1 MYTKLHAVYSM
12 SSGVPLL
19 LSLLTIILGLVL
31 AGAQQPVI
39 YKYNYSS
46 DTVVEAEPGGRIRGI
61 QNRIDKDF
69 VLGGLFPV
77 HSDDSNG
84 THCNEIRRIFGVD
97 LVEAMLFTI
106 DRINADDVLLPNLIL
121 GYDIRETCYIEN
133 IGLDEALELAV
144 IGSQRATQLSQ
155 CQVESNQTIPTLG
168 IIGAA
173 ASRVTIPVASLG
185 RLFEIP
191 QISYASTSTDLS
203 NQRKDRFTFFFR
215 TVVPDDI
222 QAQAQISLVRHFNW
236 NHISVVY
243 SDNAYGS
250 RGRAEIVAFAR
261 ENNICIELDEGII
274 DGADQERYKDVAD
287 LLNRSKAEVVL
298 LFALDDVA
306 RGLLGTFAN
315 LTNRHQLTWIAS
327 DGWAEN
333 EVLIQSFNSTLV
345 GMFGTAP
352 ATMQID
358 AYRDY
363 LATLTIDD
371 NKRDP
376 WFPEFFSIIESCII
390 NSTCNTDEGI
400 LNYTQTYAVSRT
412 VEGVYAFAHALQNYL
427 DDNCDEPVKW
437 NRGNYSCAGQK
448 RALNGSTMLE
458 YIGNVSFSSNITGR
472 TVEFNELGY
481 ITSGSYDIFNY
492 QSTEDDGRNGMKLV
506 RVGTW
511 QADDRTIRIS
521 NTTKVQF
528 GLDQSGEVVSTPHV
542 SKCKTCTPGQYLNS
556 DSSCCGACSPCT
568 GQYHSNDSTSQNC
581 SKCDEL
587 MWGNSPTGKDN
598 VGSSFCT
605 SLNSISL
612 QLNHPLSIIMIILSL
627 FGLLAVGIVA
637 VMFAIF
643 WNTPVIKSSGRESMI
658 LLLVGIG
665 LSYMLAFIY
674 VSPPVLTVCI
684 IQRIGLWFCFSL
696 MFSSL
701 MIKIIRVARIFFWK
715 FGLKHI
721 PLSAPKYQV
730 LFTFLAVA
738 GQMVLVLG
746 SVLHQYPGVSHNL
759 RLNPRDNNDFATV
772 VVACTPDHLI
782 FIVLSLVYESAI
794 ITVTTI
800 CGIISFKYPKN
811 FNETKH
817 ISLCTFALVV
827 IWLAFLSSYF
837 ATATLQEF
845 QNATISLAVIMTAS
859 AVLAF
864 NFAPRIFIVVFNPH
878 KKDPNLTTTAPDHKT
893 GISAIPMS
901 EDPKGTTSQL

>member
-1 MYTKLHAVYSM
+1 M
-12 SSGVPLL
+12 SSGVPLP
-19 LSLLTIILGLVL
+19 LSLLMIVLGLTV

-46 DTVVEAEPGGRIRGI
+46 DTIEAAEPGGRIRGI
-61 QNRIDKDF
+61 QSRTNKDF
-69 VLGGLFPV
+69 VLGALLPV
-77 HSDDSNG
+77 NSDDSDGN
-84 THCNEIRRIFGVD
+84 HCIVVRSVD
-97 LVEAMLFTI
+97 LVEAILFSI
-106 DRINADDVLLPNLIL
+106 DRINTDANLLANLTL
-121 GYDIRETCYIEN
+121 GYDIRDTCFVEN

-144 IGSQRATQLSQ
+144 IGSQRAIQLSQ

-168 IIGAA
+168 IIGAS

-203 NQRKDRFTFFFR
+203 NLRNDRFTFFFR

-222 QAQAQISLVRHFNW
+222 QAQAQISLIRHFNW

-250 RGRAEIVAFAR
+250 RGRAEIVTLAGM
-261 ENNICIELDEGII
+261 NGICIERDIGIV
-274 DGADQERYKDVAD
+274 DGAPPERYKDVVD
-287 LLNRSKAEVVL
+287 IINKSTAEVVI
-298 LFALDDVA
+298 LFALDDVV
-306 RGLLGTFAN
+306 RGLLTAF
-315 LTNRHQLTWIAS
+315 TNVTNHRQLTWIAS
-327 DGWAEN
+327 DGWAVERD
-333 EVLIQSFNSTLV
+333 LIQSFNSTLV

-352 ATMQID
+352 ATKQID
-358 AYRDY
+358 AYENY
-363 LATLTIDD
+363 LAQLTIND
-371 NKRDP
+371 NARDP
-376 WFPEFFSIIESCII
+376 WFPEFFSDLKSCII
-390 NSTCNTDEGI
+390 NSTCNTTEGI
-400 LNYTQTYAVSRT
+400 NFTHDYTIPRAI
-412 VEGVYAFAHALQNYL
+412 EGVYAFAHALQNYL
-427 DDNCDEPVKW
+427 DDNCDKPVKW
-437 NRGNYSCAGQK
+437 NRGNYSCTGQK

-458 YIGNVSFSSNITGR
+458 YIGNVSFPSNFTGR

-492 QSTEDDGRNGMKLV
+492 QSTGDDGSNRMKLV

-511 QADDRTIRIS
+511 QADDGAIRIS
-521 NTTKVQF
+521 NTTTVQF

-542 SKCKTCTPGQYLNS
+542 SKCKKCTPGQYLNS

-598 VGSSFCT
+598 VGSSYCT
-605 SLNSISL
+605 SLNSTSL

-637 VMFAIF
+637 VMFANF

-674 VSPPVLTVCI
+674 VSPPVLTVCV

-701 MIKIIRVARIFFWK
+701 MVKIIWVARIFCWK
-715 FGLKHI
+715 YGLKHI

-746 SVLHQYPGVSHNL
+746 SVLHQYPGVSRNL
-759 RLNPRDNNDFATV
+759 RLNPKDNNDFATV

-811 FNETKH
+811 FNEAKH

-878 KKDPNLTTTAPDHKT
+878 KKDPNLTTVTPSDDKT
-893 GISAIPMS
+893 GGSAIPMS
-901 EDPKGTTSQL
+901 EDR